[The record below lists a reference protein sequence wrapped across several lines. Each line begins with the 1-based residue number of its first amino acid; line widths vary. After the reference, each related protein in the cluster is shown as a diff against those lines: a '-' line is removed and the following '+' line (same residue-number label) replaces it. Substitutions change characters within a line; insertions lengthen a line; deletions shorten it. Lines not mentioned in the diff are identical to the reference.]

1 MAQRGLLTALSA
13 IRSAN
18 LTPTEHLLLSEFV
31 NQAVDTERAARYVL
45 YWIESSCQTVEEALR
60 SLKHDW
66 KRLVTRF
73 TAAVEVPISM
83 EALARHR
90 DGFYCSMEQDK
101 AEGVPAQVEPAH
113 IISPTVFDTP
123 DLETDGQLLPLME
136 AFLTPSKLSGLRDLL
151 RDDSSQGMLKNLWI
165 LSPSFHVAFR
175 QGRYVAIIPEPE
187 APDGLTFGDGS
198 KFDSIVHLF
207 TMSTKDPVVY
217 SLPSRVLLRLHFR
230 LAKSLHLFY
239 IEDRIA
245 EGWPSPPLITLNK
258 PTKKMLRTLW
268 HLVPKF
274 IRINMYHLLSRI
286 GRRIYGGN
294 ISPSVQRLPFGLYLK
309 NCIRSQTNEENALKL
324 VEKHTDVPAPLLVD
338 RFEEEKEGTK
348 TFIVMTR
355 LRGEM
360 LHTVFHRMSYPERE
374 RLSVDLRAV
383 VDQLHRIPN
392 RTPYLFASTTGE
404 EIVDHRLGSCGP
416 FNTEAE
422 FNNRLVHKYVGP
434 STQALV
440 AAAHA
445 IRHRSCFT
453 HSDLHPTNILIDSG
467 RLSGIIDWECAAYQP
482 EHWEFIKAIYGVWN
496 GEAMEEVIRRAFGY
510 RFEVELEAERELWK
524 VTPFGI

>member
-1 MAQRGLLTALSA
+1 
-13 IRSAN
+13 
-18 LTPTEHLLLSEFV
+18 
-31 NQAVDTERAARYVL
+31 
-45 YWIESSCQTVEEALR
+45 
-60 SLKHDW
+60 
-66 KRLVTRF
+66 
-73 TAAVEVPISM
+73 
-83 EALARHR
+83 
-90 DGFYCSMEQDK
+90 
-101 AEGVPAQVEPAH
+101 
-113 IISPTVFDTP
+113 
-123 DLETDGQLLPLME
+123 
-136 AFLTPSKLSGLRDLL
+136 
-151 RDDSSQGMLKNLWI
+151 
-165 LSPSFHVAFR
+165 
-175 QGRYVAIIPEPE
+175 
-187 APDGLTFGDGS
+187 
-198 KFDSIVHLF
+198 
-207 TMSTKDPVVY
+207 
-217 SLPSRVLLRLHFR
+217 
-230 LAKSLHLFY
+230 
-239 IEDRIA
+239 
-245 EGWPSPPLITLNK
+245 
-258 PTKKMLRTLW
+258 MLRTLW

-286 GRRIYGGN
+286 GKRIYGGN

-324 VEKHTDVPAPLLVD
+324 VEKHTSVPAPLLVD

-374 RLSVDLRAV
+374 QLSVDLRAV

-404 EIVDHRLGSCGP
+404 QIVDHRLGSCGP

-453 HSDLHPTNILIDSG
+453 HSDLHPTNILIDDG

-496 GEAMEEVIRRAFGY
+496 GESMEEVIRRAFGY
-510 RFEVELEAERELWK
+510 RFELELEAERELWK